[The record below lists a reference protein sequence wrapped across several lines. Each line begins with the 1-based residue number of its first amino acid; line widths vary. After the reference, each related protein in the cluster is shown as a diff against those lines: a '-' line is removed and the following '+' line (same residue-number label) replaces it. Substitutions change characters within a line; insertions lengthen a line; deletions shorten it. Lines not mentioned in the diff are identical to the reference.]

1 MTLFCFQSDAVKDFQ
16 GHLMSKANEVDQLRV
31 DLQNMEVLD
40 INGNIIYSV
49 VLF

>member
-1 MTLFCFQSDAVKDFQ
+1 
-16 GHLMSKANEVDQLRV
+16 MSKANEVDQLRV

-40 INGNIIYSV
+40 INRNIIYSV